1 MFLYDCGIIGDFG
14 IVFLLKGFIFAS
26 ICATIIDKAE
36 YLEQVSK
43 DSIRKPVEAGAV
55 PPL

>member
-1 MFLYDCGIIGDFG
+1 MFLSDCGILGDFG
-14 IVFLLKGFIFAS
+14 IVFLLKGFI
-26 ICATIIDKAE
+26 CATIRSRDE